1 MSTRPGFFFSRVH
14 LILAVLVFVS
24 GFAMNATAK
33 QTVTLAVL
41 PFQINASPDLAY
53 LNESLPDMLSQ
64 KLQDHAIATVD
75 QTALDTLIKDQNVT
89 QLDLQTA
96 RDMALLSNAQYAVY
110 GSFSQVGESLS
121 LDVRLVEAFGLKEPK
136 AIFVV
141 KQGIINLL
149 PAIDELAEKIS
160 QELLSKEQIADI
172 KVEGTHILEKDVV
185 LMRLHIQKGDI
196 YNPKVINEEVK
207 RLFALGYFDDV
218 QVKTRETPGGKEITF
233 AVKEKPLIQA
243 IGVVGADEIDQD
255 DIIEVMSSKTGSVIN
270 PVVLV
275 DDMDKIRELYR
286 KKGFYNAK
294 VSYALETSEPGRARL
309 NITVDEGK
317 KLYIQGITIEGA
329 KQLDPDDVTK
339 ELALST
345 RGMFSW
351 LTGNGILKEELLDR
365 DAAAIEAYYGNRGFM
380 DAKVGQP
387 DVQYKDDGIYIT
399 FKIDEGKRYTVGK
412 VTFSG
417 DLITDK
423 ETLFKVCRLDNL
435 ASEEDGYFDR
445 SKLRS
450 DIQNLADFYT
460 NYGYAYAESNA
471 DMNRNEENLTFDV
484 NYVLTKGKKV
494 YIRRVKIQGN
504 TKTRDNVVRREMR
517 LTDGNLFSGAGLN
530 RSNVRL
536 TKLDFFETVNIETVP
551 TKEPD
556 QMDLIVKVKEKSTG
570 MISAGAGYST
580 LDKVFFT
587 ASIQERNLFG
597 KGYNT
602 SFSGSFG
609 ASTTKYDLT
618 FWNPHYEDS
627 KLGLGAQAYIK
638 DVDYDDYDKKAIGGK
653 ALFGYPLGEYTRL
666 SWNYRLERYTIS
678 DLDEDEFDHDEIE
691 AGTFWASSLYA
702 GVTRDTTN
710 RRINPNRGT
719 KNTISVEYSG
729 GLLQGDD
736 EFVKY
741 IGDSSWYHPLL
752 WNTVFHWH
760 GQAGYAMQNGGDDI
774 PLFERFYLGGI
785 DSVRGY
791 KGRDISPRYDDG
803 SGDKKGGN
811 KEFFT
816 NFEYIFPINQEIGIL
831 GVAFFDAGKVWDDD
845 ETMDLDLYKSVG
857 AGIRWYS
864 PLGPLRL
871 EYGYG
876 LDSDDE
882 VSGGGRVEFSVGQF
896 F

>member
-1 MSTRPGFFFSRVH
+1 MSTKPVLFLFRMHVMIAMLLLGTGFVQ
-14 LILAVLVFVS
+14 
-24 GFAMNATAK
+24 NATAK
-33 QTVTLAVL
+33 EPVKLAVL
-41 PFQINASPDLAY
+41 PFEINASPDLDY
-53 LNESLPDMLSQ
+53 LNDSLPDMLSQ
-64 KLQDHAIATVD
+64 KLKDLSLATVD
-75 QTALDTLIKDQNVT
+75 QEALGNLLKDQNVT

-96 RDMALLSNAQYAVY
+96 RDMALLSSAQYAVY

-141 KQGIINLL
+141 KEGLINLL
-149 PAIDELAEKIS
+149 PAIDELADKIS
-160 QELLSKEQIADI
+160 QELLSKEKIAAI

-185 LMRLHIQKGDI
+185 LMRLHIQKGDL
-196 YNPKVINEEVK
+196 YDPKVINQEVK
-207 RLFALGYFDDV
+207 RLFELGYFDDV
-218 QVKTRETPGGKEITF
+218 QVKTQDMQDGKQVTF
-233 AVKEKPLIQA
+233 LVKEKPLIQA
-243 IGVVGADEIDQD
+243 IGVVGAKEIDQD
-255 DIIEVMSSKTGSVIN
+255 DVIEVMSSKTGSVIN
-270 PVVLV
+270 PKVLV

-294 VSYALETSEPGRARL
+294 ISYALETTEPGRARL
-309 NITVDEGK
+309 NITIEEGK
-317 KLYIQGITIEGA
+317 ELYIEGITIEGA
-329 KQLDPDDVTK
+329 KQLDPDDIK
-339 ELALST
+339 GELALST

-351 LTGNGILKEELLDR
+351 LTGTGVLKEELLDR

-387 DVQYKDDGIYIT
+387 EVEYKEDGIYIT
-399 FKIDEGKRYTVGK
+399 FKINEGKRYKVGK
-412 VTFSG
+412 VTYSG
-417 DLITDK
+417 DLIVEK
-423 ETLFKVCRLDNL
+423 ETLFKVCRLDDL
-435 ASEEDGYFDR
+435 AEDEDGYFDR
-445 SKLRS
+445 SKLRA

-460 NYGYAYAESNA
+460 NYGYAYAEANA
-471 DMNRNEENLTFDV
+471 DLNRNEENLTFDV

-504 TKTRDNVVRREMR
+504 TKTRDNVIRREMR

-580 LDKVFFT
+580 LDKLFFT

-597 KGYNT
+597 KGYNLA
-602 SFSGSFG
+602 FSGSFG
-609 ASTTKYDLT
+609 SSTTRYDVT
-618 FWNPHYEDS
+618 FWNPHYKDT
-627 KLGLGAQAYIK
+627 KLGLGAQAYVT
-638 DVDYDDYDKKAIGGK
+638 DVDYDDYDKKSIGGK
-653 ALFGYPLGEYTRL
+653 MLFGYPLGEYSRL

-691 AGTFWASSLYA
+691 EGTFWGSSVYA
-702 GVTRDTTN
+702 GITRDTTN
-710 RRINPNRGT
+710 RRINPTRGT
-719 KNTISVEYSG
+719 KNTVSIEYSG

-741 IGDSSWYHPLL
+741 IGDSSWYHPLF

-760 GQAGYAMQNGGDDI
+760 GQAGYAMQNGNEDI
-774 PLFERFYLGGI
+774 PLFERFYLGGME
-785 DSVRGY
+785 SVRGY

-803 SGDKKGGN
+803 TGDKKGGN

-831 GVAFFDAGKVWDDD
+831 GVVFFDAGNVWDDD

-876 LDSDDE
+876 LDEDDE